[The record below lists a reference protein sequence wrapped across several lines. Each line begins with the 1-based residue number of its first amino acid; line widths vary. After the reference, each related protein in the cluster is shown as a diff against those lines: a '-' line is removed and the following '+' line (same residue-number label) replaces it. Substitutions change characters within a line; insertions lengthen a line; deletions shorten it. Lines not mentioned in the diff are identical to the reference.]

1 VAQSLG
7 YDLLSKILKKINM
20 PTSDEVSTLIK
31 SAVKKSIIDFAK
43 KSLKKKA
50 KFQILDLL
58 IPKERKI
65 RSIVGGL
72 ETSLGTTLW
81 EPLAKALAAGNGF
94 EVKNADLE
102 SPVNMP
108 ANLSN
113 VLENIIAD
121 RNVGGEQYSALTSHE
136 AIKNVCQSFLRS
148 PITAFE
154 KAPNGSGVDIWLV
167 KDDVNYFFDVK
178 TVQPN
183 LSALKSCMK
192 QVLTWY
198 AYFYAGNPTG
208 IAQSRIVFPY
218 NPKPEKSFWD
228 VVIGGGKPIEE
239 DNEAWVGNQF
249 WDFCSGVESTFEIIK
264 NAFTELSESGELE
277 EELNQLLNR

>member
-1 VAQSLG
+1 
-7 YDLLSKILKKINM
+7 M
-20 PTSDEVSTLIK
+20 PTNEEVSALIK

-43 KSLKKKA
+43 KSLKKKP

-58 IPKERKI
+58 IPRERKI

-81 EPLAKALAAGNGF
+81 EPLAKALAANNGF
-94 EVKNADLE
+94 EVRNADLE

-113 VLENIIAD
+113 VLANIIAD
-121 RNVGGEQYSALTSHE
+121 RNAGGRQYT
-136 AIKNVCQSFLRS
+136 AIKSHNAIKEVCQTFLHS
-148 PITAFE
+148 PITSFE

-198 AYFYAGNPTG
+198 AYFYARYPTEL
-208 IAQSRIVFPY
+208 AQSKIVFPY

-228 VVIGGGKPIEE
+228 VVIGGGKPLEK
-239 DNEAWVGNQF
+239 DDEAWVGNQF
-249 WDFCSGVESTFEIIK
+249 WDFCSGVENTFEIIQ
-264 NAFTELSESGELE
+264 NSFVELRESRTLESELRR
-277 EELNQLLNR
+277 LLNR

>member
-1 VAQSLG
+1 
-7 YDLLSKILKKINM
+7 M
-20 PTSDEVSTLIK
+20 PTNDEVSALIK

-43 KSLKKKA
+43 KSLRKKA
-50 KFQILDLL
+50 NFQILDLL

-81 EPLAKALAAGNGF
+81 EPLAKALAASNGF
-94 EVKNADLE
+94 EVKNEDLE

-113 VLENIIAD
+113 ILENIISD
-121 RNVGGEQYSALTSHE
+121 RNISGGRYSAIKSHE
-136 AIKNVCQSFLRS
+136 DIKDVCQSFLRS

-167 KDDVNYFFDVK
+167 KDGINYFFDVK

-198 AYFYAGNPTG
+198 AYFYARNPTG
-208 IAQSRIVFPY
+208 LAQSRIVFPY
-218 NPKPEKSFWD
+218 NPKPEKSFWN
-228 VVIGGGKPIEE
+228 VVIGGGKPLEK
-239 DNEAWVGNQF
+239 DTEAWVGNQF
-249 WDFCSGVESTFEIIK
+249 WDFCSGVENTFEIIQ
-264 NAFTELSESGELE
+264 ASFVALRESGELE
-277 EELNQLLNR
+277 VELNQLLSR